1 MIDADKPRGPVFAY
15 IRDPLDPRRVVTIAW
30 VREREA
36 GIESAPTMIMIKYA
50 LAVNKVVRKERGAGL
65 GGKARR
71 SDQHCKKIGRL
82 VAGGRLR
89 ERSFYAFEAPMNSD
103 SYGAIIRDLFS
114 RTTQLTDRK
123 HEFGVKKCVRVAID
137 VLLRARALDSFFWD
151 VRVKAIEPT

>member
-36 GIESAPTMIMIKYA
+36 GIESASTMIKYA
-50 LAVNKVVRKERGAGL
+50 LAVNKVTPKERGVVL
-65 GGKARR
+65 GSKPRR

-89 ERSFYAFEAPMNSD
+89 EGPFYVFQVAVNVD
-103 SYGAIIRDLFS
+103 VYGAIIRDFFS
-114 RTTQLTDRK
+114 RTTQLTAGK
-123 HEFGVKKCVRVAID
+123 HESGVKKHVRVAVD
-137 VLLRARALDSFFWD
+137 VLLRVSILDSFFVD
-151 VRVKAIEPT
+151 ARVKAIEPT

>member
-15 IRDPLDPRRVVTIAW
+15 IRDPWDSRRVVTIAW

-36 GIESAPTMIMIKYA
+36 GIESAPTMIKYA
-50 LAVNKVVRKERGAGL
+50 LAVNKVVRKERGVVPGS
-65 GGKARR
+65 KPRR

-89 ERSFYAFEAPMNSD
+89 EGPFFAFEAPRNAD
-103 SYGAIIRDLFS
+103 SYGVIIRDLFS

-123 HEFGVKKCVRVAID
+123 HEFGVKKYVRVAID
-137 VLLRARALDSFFWD
+137 VLLRARALDSIFVD
-151 VRVKAIEPT
+151 VRVKAAETT